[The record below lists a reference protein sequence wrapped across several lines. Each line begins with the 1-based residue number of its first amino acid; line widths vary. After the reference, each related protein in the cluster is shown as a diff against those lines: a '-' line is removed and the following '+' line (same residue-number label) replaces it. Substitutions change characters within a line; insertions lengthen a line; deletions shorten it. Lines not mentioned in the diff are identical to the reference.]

1 MKTFLASI
9 LALVFSA
16 SSAYADINVDS
27 ASSLKR
33 AVERA
38 KSGETIIIAAGRYD
52 LTDLQLPRSV
62 TLKGDGEVVFYSSG
76 EVEKGILNPLWHASL
91 RVENIKFEN
100 ATAPDLNGAGIRHD
114 GVDLTV
120 INCVF
125 ENNEDGILATGQDH
139 GVVTII
145 GSAFINNGYGDGYS
159 HAIYAAGG
167 TTLEVRA
174 SRFVGT
180 RIGHHVKS
188 LANVTT
194 VTGSTFDDAD
204 GKTSYSIDATH
215 GGVVTI
221 TGNSFMQA
229 ADADNNT
236 LINYDA
242 TRGGAAESLTITGNR
257 IVNRNKNGRLLRNDT
272 KVIPTVSGNEIINE
286 AGGKLSFD

>member
-1 MKTFLASI
+1 M
-9 LALVFSA
+9 
-16 SSAYADINVDS
+16 
-27 ASSLKR
+27 
-33 AVERA
+33 
-38 KSGETIIIAAGRYD
+38 
-52 LTDLQLPRSV
+52 
-62 TLKGDGEVVFYSSG
+62 
-76 EVEKGILNPLWHASL
+76 
-91 RVENIKFEN
+91 
-100 ATAPDLNGAGIRHD
+100 
-114 GVDLTV
+114 
-120 INCVF
+120 
-125 ENNEDGILATGQDH
+125 
-139 GVVTII
+139 
-145 GSAFINNGYGDGYS
+145 
-159 HAIYAAGG
+159 
-167 TTLEVRA
+167 RA

-272 KVIPTVSGNEIINE
+272 NVIPTVSGNEIINE
-286 AGGKLSFD
+286 AGGQLSFD